1 MAELPGRLA
10 VVKVSGSPL
19 SLAGEDLEQLSTY
32 VWRIEDADMQVIDPA
47 VDPTLEML
55 DEGGD
60 PDDPED
66 WSGVSYVSVN
76 KLSGEFTFDEDHD
89 GEDIRVKVGNY
100 LNMSTAAYAHSYSY
114 NRGADLFDVSAF
126 LATHKKRIAGQKF
139 ASGTLSQW
147 DVMDSYYRD
156 ALTDGEPV
164 VLEFRGETAG
174 DPQRVWALVESEEMA
189 AAIDSPQ
196 GKTVSFIST
205 DELLNI

>member
-1 MAELPGRLA
+1 MAELAGRLA
-10 VVKVSGSPL
+10 VVKVSGNPL
-19 SLAGEDLEQLSTY
+19 NLNEQALAQISTY
-32 VWRIEDADMQVIDPA
+32 IWRIADADMRVIDPA
-47 VDPTLEML
+47 VNPTLERSD
-55 DEGGD
+55 DEGFS
-60 PDDPED
+60 
-66 WSGVSYVSVN
+66 WSDQAYVSVN
-76 KLSGEFTFDEDHD
+76 KLSGEFTFAADHAGD
-89 GEDIRVKVGNY
+89 DIRVKVTDPTANY
-100 LNMSTAAYAHSYSY
+100 LPMSTAAYAHSYSY

-164 VLEFRGETAG
+164 VVEFRGETAG